1 METKLRAP
9 DQTEMLFVFLL
20 KVVEL
25 KWSEDGQV
33 VELLET
39 KLQEVEEG
47 LQL

>member
-9 DQTEMLFVFLL
+9 DQTEMLSVFLL

-33 VELLET
+33 ELLET
-39 KLQEVEEG
+39 NLQEVG
-47 LQL
+47 

>member
-33 VELLET
+33 ELLET
-39 KLQEVEEG
+39 KLQEVG
-47 LQL
+47 

>member
-1 METKLRAP
+1 METKLHAP
-9 DQTEMLFVFLL
+9 DQTEMWFVFLL

-39 KLQEVEEG
+39 KLQEVEQG